1 MDTLEDRGMDRRLAD
16 RGGHGADPREAKAVT
31 QRIKLNHCSSHRKQ
45 GSPRLELTSRLS
57 WATLP
62 GSSFQ
67 GLTEARCAPAPGA
80 PPTRPFLPPLG
91 ICLPPAVRSGYLCF
105 QLSTCGAGS
114 LLDLNVHLGEE
125 LLALANLLTE
135 RVVVLNHAQDMAA
148 TLAGPQVAA
157 RDQARHARDAG
168 G

>member
-16 RGGHGADPREAKAVT
+16 RGGHGADPSEAKAVT

-62 GSSFQ
+62 GSSFR

-80 PPTRPFLPPLG
+80 PPH
-91 ICLPPAVRSGYLCF
+91 VRSCPHWASVSL
-105 QLSTCGAGS
+105 QLFGQVTFVSNSRPVGLGAS
-114 LLDLNVHLGEE
+114 WI
-125 LLALANLLTE
+125 
-135 RVVVLNHAQDMAA
+135 
-148 TLAGPQVAA
+148 
-157 RDQARHARDAG
+157 
-168 G
+168 